1 MPVKGCQ
8 GGSKS
13 GYKYGDSGKCYV
25 GKGGKATAE
34 RQGRT
39 IKGNQENEQFN

>member
-8 GGSKS
+8 SGGK
-13 GYKYGDSGKCYV
+13 SGKCYV
-25 GKGGKATAE
+25 GKGGKAKAE
-34 RQGRT
+34 RRGRT

>member
-8 GGSKS
+8 GGGK
-13 GYKYGDSGKCYV
+13 SGKCYV

-39 IKGNQENEQFN
+39 IKGNQENEQFNRLY